1 MRIILYM
8 GCILSAVFLC
18 ACGVTSVSD
27 KKVSDVSFSVVNE
40 EDIPETLLNAIEE
53 KKMEGFRLS
62 YSDDDD
68 LYLVVGYGRQPTGGY
83 SIIVDELYTT
93 ENTIVFAT
101 TLNGPGQKDIIEE
114 AETYPYI
121 VVKMK
126 YLDYEVIYK

>member
-1 MRIILYM
+1 MRITMFIS
-8 GCILSAVFLC
+8 CILCAVFLC
-18 ACGVTSVSD
+18 ACGAQKVSD

-40 EDIPETLLNAIEE
+40 EDIPETLLTAIEE
-53 KKMEGFRLS
+53 KKMEPFKLS
-62 YSDDDD
+62 YSDNND

-101 TLNGPGQKDIIEE
+101 TLNGPGEKDIIQE
-114 AETYPYI
+114 AETYLYI
-121 VVKMK
+121 VVKME